1 MNENQ
6 LAENLMNYRKKKGLS
21 QEKVSEYLEVSRQ
34 AVTKWEANTSRPS
47 SDNLIKLAQL
57 FEVDVDTLLGNGDR
71 EKSSTQREV
80 STGKMPWIFIG
91 ISVLCILAY
100 IIHSVLADIFSIGI
114 FIGMF
119 IVCIPIQLFL
129 HVYFSNAIKNDSF
142 NGIAG
147 FDDKIEYN
155 ICEVKKLLAQ
165 IDLHIGILSTVSIFL
180 FCVIN
185 GLDLKMQWFNGIL
198 IVVYILNFITGIEI
212 SNYKMIDNIYRRE
225 DDRKRAKR
233 SIPVT
238 VIYTLI
244 LCVGI
249 GMTGIVFEVRGI
261 ENNTLAAMKICG
273 LLILGIMCAT
283 KGFLVE
289 NHKIKKWNPANTDY
303 KTNIGSIISLFICVI
318 MYGLMCVV

>member
-71 EKSSTQREV
+71 EKSSTQGEV
-80 STGKMPWIFIG
+80 SIGKMPWVFIG

-100 IIHSVLADIFSIGI
+100 IIHSVLTDIFSIGI
-114 FIGMF
+114 FICMF

-129 HVYFSNAIKNDSF
+129 HAYFSNAIKNDFF

-180 FCVIN
+180 LSVIN
-185 GLDLKMQWFNGIL
+185 GLNLKMQWFNGIL
-198 IVVYILNFITGIEI
+198 IVVYILNFITSIEM
-212 SNYKMIDNIYRRE
+212 SNYKMTDKIYRRE

-283 KGFLVE
+283 IGFLVE

-303 KTNIGSIISLFICVI
+303 KTNIVVIISLFICVI

>member
-1 MNENQ
+1 M
-6 LAENLMNYRKKKGLS
+6 
-21 QEKVSEYLEVSRQ
+21 
-34 AVTKWEANTSRPS
+34 
-47 SDNLIKLAQL
+47 
-57 FEVDVDTLLGNGDR
+57 
-71 EKSSTQREV
+71 
-80 STGKMPWIFIG
+80 
-91 ISVLCILAY
+91 LCILAY
-100 IIHSVLADIFSIGI
+100 IIHSVLTDIFSIGI
-114 FIGMF
+114 FICMF

-129 HVYFSNAIKNDSF
+129 HAYFSNAIKNDFF

-180 FCVIN
+180 LSVIN
-185 GLDLKMQWFNGIL
+185 GLNLKMQWFNGIL
-198 IVVYILNFITGIEI
+198 IVVYILNFITSIEM
-212 SNYKMIDNIYRRE
+212 SNYKMTDKIYRRE

-283 KGFLVE
+283 IGFLVE

-303 KTNIGSIISLFICVI
+303 KTNIVVIISLFICVI

>member
-71 EKSSTQREV
+71 EKSSTQGEV
-80 STGKMPWIFIG
+80 SIGKMPWVFIG

-100 IIHSVLADIFSIGI
+100 IIHSVLTDIFSIGI
-114 FIGMF
+114 FICMF

-129 HVYFSNAIKNDSF
+129 HAYFSNAIKNDFF

-180 FCVIN
+180 LSVIN
-185 GLDLKMQWFNGIL
+185 GLNLKMQWFNGIL
-198 IVVYILNFITGIEI
+198 IVVYILSFITGIEL
-212 SNYKMIDNIYRRE
+212 SNYKMTDKIYRRE

-249 GMTGIVFEVRGI
+249 GMTGIIFEVRGI

-273 LLILGIMCAT
+273 LLILGIMSAT
-283 KGFLVE
+283 IGFLFE

-303 KTNIGSIISLFICVI
+303 KTNIVVIISLFICVI